1 MDMKMKMKKFRLKE
15 QFIETSED
23 ISQVLS
29 QIYDLKL
36 EEVVVAPK
44 KLYAYSIRG
53 NNTIA
58 FRTSDDTLPFGVDY
72 SRAPEFDIV
81 YGDEK

>member
-58 FRTSDDTLPFGVDY
+58 FRKTDDMPSGIDY

-81 YGDEK
+81 YGDEA